1 MLAVEIHEQKR
12 KGDFMIDYRY
22 QTFLVLANSL
32 NYAKTAQAL
41 SLSQPTIT
49 QHIHYL
55 ENDLE
60 VKLFQNQG
68 GNLVLTKKGN
78 LLKTRLIV
86 INDHIDDLLRSLT
99 TK

>member
-1 MLAVEIHEQKR
+1 
-12 KGDFMIDYRY
+12 MINYHY
-22 QTFLVLANSL
+22 QTFLVLADTL
-32 NYAKTAQAL
+32 DYAKTAQELCL
-41 SLSQPTIT
+41 SKPTIT

-55 ENDLE
+55 ETDLE

-78 LLKTRLIV
+78 LLRNRLIV
-86 INDHIDDLLRSLT
+86 INEHIDDLLRGLA